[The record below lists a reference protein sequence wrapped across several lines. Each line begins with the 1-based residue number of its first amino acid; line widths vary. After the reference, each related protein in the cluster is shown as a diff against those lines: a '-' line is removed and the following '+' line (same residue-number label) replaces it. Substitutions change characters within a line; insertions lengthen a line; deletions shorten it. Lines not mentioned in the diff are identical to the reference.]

1 MALVERIAK
10 RSMTDRNF
18 DVVDRLSAFAAERE
32 RTLLNLA
39 FAWLLSQPVIT
50 SVIAGATTPEQVAS
64 NVQAAADWR
73 LSAAEMDE
81 IKSLL

>member
-32 RTLLNLA
+32 HQLLDLA

-64 NVQAAADWR
+64 NVKAAADWR
-73 LSAAEMDE
+73 FSAAEMDE